1 MSPGLY
7 KAFCLL
13 VIAITTMINFSNM
26 DNTNR
31 GTGSRSWSSGSG
43 GGGGSSGWGSGG
55 GGHK

>member
-13 VIAITTMINFSNM
+13 VIVITTMINFSNM
-26 DNTNR
+26 DSSSR

-43 GGGGSSGWGSGG
+43 GGSSGWGSGG